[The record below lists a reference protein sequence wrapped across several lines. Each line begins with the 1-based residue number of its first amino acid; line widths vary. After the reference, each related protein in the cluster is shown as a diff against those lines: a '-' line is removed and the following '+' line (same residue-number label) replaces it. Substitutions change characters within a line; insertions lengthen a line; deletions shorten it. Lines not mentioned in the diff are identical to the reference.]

1 MPLVVEEKEVN
12 YHKLREWALAQGIA
26 LFGVAE
32 TRPFRK
38 DFLELSKKLT
48 EAFESGVSM
57 AVRLSDAVL
66 EEIEDRPTQLYFHH
80 YRQANIFLDR
90 VAFGLAHLIQ
100 KVGYHALPIPA
111 SQIIDWEHQK
121 GHLSHKKVAQEAG
134 LGWMGRN
141 NLLVNPI
148 HGACVRLV
156 TVLTDLPLSHD
167 TPLEE
172 GCGEC
177 RRCIVV
183 CPAGAIKERQQD
195 FEHLKCFEQLCLFK
209 KRDHIGQ
216 YICGVCVKACK
227 GKETVNRVQGTGVR
241 VEEK

>member
-12 YHKLREWALAQGIA
+12 YHKLKEWVLTQGIA

-32 TRPFRK
+32 IRPFRK

-80 YRQANIFLDR
+80 YRQANVFLDR

-100 KVGYHALPIPA
+100 KMGYHALPIPA
-111 SQIIDWEHQK
+111 SQIIDWENQK

-156 TVLTDLPLSHD
+156 TVLTDLSLSHD

-227 GKETVNRVQGTGVR
+227 GKETVNRGQGTGDR
-241 VEEK
+241 V

>member
-1 MPLVVEEKEVN
+1 VEEKEVN
-12 YHKLREWALAQGIA
+12 YHKLKEWVLAQGIA

-32 TRPFRK
+32 IRPFRK

-80 YRQANIFLDR
+80 YRQANVFLDR

-100 KVGYHALPIPA
+100 KMGYHALPIPA
-111 SQIIDWEHQK
+111 SQIIDWENQK

-156 TVLTDLPLSHD
+156 TVLTDLSLSHD

-227 GKETVNRVQGTGVR
+227 GKETVNRGQGGGKVVHGR
-241 VEEK
+241 

>member
-1 MPLVVEEKEVN
+1 VEEKEVN
-12 YHKLREWALAQGIA
+12 YHKLKEWVLAQGIA

-32 TRPFRK
+32 IRPFRK

-80 YRQANIFLDR
+80 YRQANVFLDR

-100 KVGYHALPIPA
+100 KMGYHALPIPA
-111 SQIIDWEHQK
+111 SQIIDWENQK

-227 GKETVNRVQGTGVR
+227 GKETVNRGQGTGYNCF
-241 VEEK
+241 